1 MDYNNGYHY
10 RQQQLSRNPGMT
22 MATISMIFGIGS
34 IFTILTIYLSLIL
47 GSLSILFAILSK
59 GYGQKLL
66 AGAKIGIGTAIGSMA
81 LVITIMVSV
90 MGLILGS
97 SRETMLDL
105 GRQMDQQIEDQMGI
119 SPEDLLGESYEDIMK
134 QYADLMGK

>member
-1 MDYNNGYHY
+1 MDYNNEYHY

-90 MGLILGS
+90 VGLILGS